1 MRQKIPMNLLQIC
14 SYDFILVHNIQCSKL
29 AVVRWPAASDFLV
42 WPVEISK
49 PQVRLACGIF
59 FIKN

>member
-1 MRQKIPMNLLQIC
+1 MED
-14 SYDFILVHNIQCSKL
+14 YQCSKL
-29 AVVRWPAASDFLV
+29 AVVRWPVVSEFFF

-59 FIKN
+59 FIKNL

>member
-1 MRQKIPMNLLQIC
+1 MSQFKVEKLDLTSLII
-14 SYDFILVHNIQCSKL
+14 YVQCSKL
-29 AVVRWPAASDFLV
+29 AVVGWPATSEFFV

-49 PQVRLACGIF
+49 PQVRLACRIF